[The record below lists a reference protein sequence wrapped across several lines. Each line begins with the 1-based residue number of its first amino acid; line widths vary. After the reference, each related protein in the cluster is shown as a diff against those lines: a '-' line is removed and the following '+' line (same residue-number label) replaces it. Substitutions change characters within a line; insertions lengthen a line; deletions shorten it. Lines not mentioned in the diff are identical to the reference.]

1 MTLDDILAAA
11 YPVLPVLVIEN
22 PAHALP
28 LAETLV
34 ANDVRVLEI
43 TLRTDAALTVIQTI
57 AKHVPEAIV
66 GAGTVLTE
74 AQLQHV
80 KDAGAQFAVSPG
92 TTARLLTA
100 ARELE
105 IALLPGVVSASEV
118 QLALEYGCERLKF
131 FPAAAAGGPAV
142 IQALYGPF
150 PQVRFCPTG
159 GIQMQNRPSV
169 SHAAECR
176 LCWWLVARPKSAAG
190 HGRLAGNR
198 CACPYQSSP
207 RISIPTLERVM
218 YSRESRDSARR
229 IVVIAAHAGI
239 QVVPPDSGVRHT
251 PG

>member
-1 MTLDDILAAA
+1 MTLDDVLAAA

-34 ANDVRVLEI
+34 ANGVRVLEI
-43 TLRTDAALTVIQTI
+43 TLRTDVALTVIQSI

-74 AQLQHV
+74 AQLRHV

-105 IALLPGVVSASEV
+105 IALLPGIVSASEV

-159 GIQMQNRPSV
+159 GIQMQSAPAYLTLPNVACVGGS
-169 SHAAECR
+169 
-176 LCWWLVARPKSAAG
+176 WLAPKALLDTEDWPA
-190 HGRLAGNR
+190 
-198 CACPYQSSP
+198 
-207 RISIPTLERVM
+207 
-218 YSRESRDSARR
+218 
-229 IVVIAAHAGI
+229 IAALA
-239 QVVPPDSGVRHT
+239 HT
-251 PG
+251 SRGLASASSH

>member
-1 MTLDDILAAA
+1 MTLDDILVAAH
-11 YPVLPVLVIEN
+11 PVLPVLVIEN

-28 LAETLV
+28 LAETLL
-34 ANDVRVLEI
+34 ANGVRVLEI
-43 TLRTDAALTVIQTI
+43 TLRTDVALTVIQTI
-57 AKHVPEAIV
+57 AKHMPEAIV

-74 AQLQHV
+74 AQLRHV

-105 IALLPGVVSASEV
+105 IALLPGIVSASEV

-159 GIQMQNRPSV
+159 GIQMQSAPAYLTLPNVACVGGSWLAPKALLDTEDWPAI
-169 SHAAECR
+169 AA
-176 LCWWLVARPKSAAG
+176 
-190 HGRLAGNR
+190 LA
-198 CACPYQSSP
+198 Y
-207 RISIPTLERVM
+207 T
-218 YSRESRDSARR
+218 SRDLASASP
-229 IVVIAAHAGI
+229 H
-239 QVVPPDSGVRHT
+239 
-251 PG
+251 

>member
-34 ANDVRVLEI
+34 ANGVRVLEI
-43 TLRTDAALTVIQTI
+43 TLRTDVALTVIQTI

-74 AQLQHV
+74 AQLRHV

-105 IALLPGVVSASEV
+105 IALLPGIVSASEV

-159 GIQMQNRPSV
+159 GIQMQSAPAYLTLPNVACVGGS
-169 SHAAECR
+169 
-176 LCWWLVARPKSAAG
+176 WLAPKALLDTEDWPA
-190 HGRLAGNR
+190 
-198 CACPYQSSP
+198 
-207 RISIPTLERVM
+207 
-218 YSRESRDSARR
+218 
-229 IVVIAAHAGI
+229 IAALA
-239 QVVPPDSGVRHT
+239 HT
-251 PG
+251 SRGLASASPH